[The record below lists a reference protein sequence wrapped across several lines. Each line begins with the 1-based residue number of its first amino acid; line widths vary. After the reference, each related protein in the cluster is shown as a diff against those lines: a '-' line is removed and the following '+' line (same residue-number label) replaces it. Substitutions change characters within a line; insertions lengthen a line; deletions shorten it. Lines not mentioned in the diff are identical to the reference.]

1 METAMSE
8 KKKILFGW
16 IAVAV
21 GSGLLMYG
29 IIELLKLF

>member
-8 KKKILFGW
+8 RKKLLFGW